1 VTTGGKKIAPQ
12 PIEHALRRSPLVAE
26 AVILGDRRRYAS
38 ALIVPEFAALERRL
52 QALGR
57 PPGSREE
64 LVTRADVIAL
74 YQEVVDALNRDLSPF
89 ERIKRVA
96 LLPSEFTIASGELT
110 PTLKVR
116 RRLVEKRW
124 SDRIEELYKD

>member
-1 VTTGGKKIAPQ
+1 
-12 PIEHALRRSPLVAE
+12 LRLSPLVAE
-26 AVILGDRRRYAS
+26 AVVLGDRRRYVT

-52 QALGR
+52 EGLGR
-57 PPGSREE
+57 GPSGRAE
-64 LVTRADVIAL
+64 LVARADVVAL

-96 LLPSEFTIASGELT
+96 LLPSEFTVASGELT

-116 RRLVEKRW
+116 RKV
-124 SDRIEELYKD
+124 IEERWRAQIDELYQN